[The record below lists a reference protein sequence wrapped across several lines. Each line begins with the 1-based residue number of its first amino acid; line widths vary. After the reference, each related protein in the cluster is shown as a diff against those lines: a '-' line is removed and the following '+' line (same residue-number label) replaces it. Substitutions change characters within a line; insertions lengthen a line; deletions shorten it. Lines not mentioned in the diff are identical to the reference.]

1 MSENQ
6 PNEALSE
13 TKAQEETNVSPT
25 LPDPPK
31 QETRKPSKKRTF
43 DTFYLFCVVLLAL
56 AIGVQVVAI
65 IAYR

>member
-6 PNEALSE
+6 ANKALSE
-13 TKAQEETNVSPT
+13 TNAQEETNESSP
-25 LPDPPK
+25 LPQHPN
-31 QETRKPSKKRTF
+31 QETHKPSKKRTF

-56 AIGVQVVAI
+56 AIGVQLVAI

>member
-6 PNEALSE
+6 SNESLSE
-13 TKAQEETNVSPT
+13 TKAQEETNESSP

-31 QETRKPSKKRTF
+31 QETRNPSNKRTF
-43 DTFYLFCVVLLAL
+43 DTFYLFSVVLLAL